1 MPRAVSDSSVL
12 IHLGAIGRLDLLPA
26 AFSEVIVPIEV
37 WREVVEQGGSRA
49 AVEVVR
55 AAAKGGWLR
64 VQSPTNPALMKVLL
78 QNLHPGEAAS
88 ICLAVEIRPD
98 VLLMDETDGRSI
110 ARNLE
115 LKTRGIVGLLL
126 EAKQAGRLPLV
137 RPLLTQL
144 SNGGFYLDP
153 GFVARIIAQAGE

>member
-1 MPRAVSDSSVL
+1 MPRAVSESSVL
-12 IHLGAIGRLDLLPA
+12 IHLGAIGRLDLIPA

-49 AVEVVR
+49 AVQAVR
-55 AAAKGGWLR
+55 TAAKGGWLQL
-64 VQSPTNPALMKVLL
+64 QSPTNPALMKALL

-98 VLLMDETDGRSI
+98 VLLMDETDGRTV
-110 ARNLE
+110 ARNLG
-115 LKTRGIVGLLL
+115 LKPLGIVGWLL

-137 RPLLTQL
+137 RPLFTQL
-144 SNGGFYLDP
+144 LSSGFHLDP
-153 GFVARIIAQAGE
+153 AFVARIIAQAGE